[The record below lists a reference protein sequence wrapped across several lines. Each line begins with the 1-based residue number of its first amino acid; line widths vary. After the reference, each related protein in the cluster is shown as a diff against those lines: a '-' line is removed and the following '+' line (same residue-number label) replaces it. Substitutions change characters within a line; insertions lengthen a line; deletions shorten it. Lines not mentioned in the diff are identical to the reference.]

1 MPNDIVPQNRFL
13 KIDSNLGPNAL
24 FLTSIHGS
32 DRISQNF
39 LFTIQIA
46 TKNSDSDIRGL
57 LGTSVTL
64 WFCKTLHFDARPLNG
79 LLRKLSGPTKG
90 DNGFKVWQAEIV
102 PQLAFLGYTE
112 NCRIYQNQSVLDI
125 IKSVFATYGLVNYEI
140 RQTTGNYQALE
151 YCVQYRE
158 TALAFV
164 SRLMESVGLF
174 YWHEHDPNGG
184 KHTLVISDQ
193 LQAVNPATPDTLQ
206 LKHGNHFGALNSL
219 ESSYNFA
226 PGVWTQTD
234 YDFKNPT
241 TDLTTSAT
249 TVISAPSAMTSYEI
263 FDFPGGYTDKT
274 TGTDLAKIRIEREE
288 TSFHPYS
295 GTGKATSFNAG
306 SSFTVELPDPDTG
319 IVSDSQFLLTS
330 VTHNATDMTQ
340 VYINPPSPD
349 YNNSFTAALIG
360 DPLLQSNK
368 IFKPARTIPLPIVH
382 GPQTATVTAAS
393 GNQVNVDQ
401 YGRVKVRF
409 HWDRN
414 PTNDSDDQSSCFLR
428 VSQIWANN
436 GFGAVQIPRVGEEV
450 IVEFLEGNPDR
461 PIITGRVYN
470 GNNNLPSFQGDG
482 AATYQHPSRS
492 GIKSQS
498 MAGDGTA
505 SGTGNNEF
513 SFEDK
518 SGSEQVY
525 LHAQKDFKRVIGND
539 ENITINGKLNE
550 TVTGDVTE
558 VFKASQSTTASTKI
572 SLTAPNITFNG
583 SEKIFLNSPDVKE
596 LKNSDLSSGAYKLSA
611 YGIGMNAYG
620 VYLNTYGLKL
630 DVPAVA
636 ITIYGIKADIGRQKL
651 DIFGMKSETGGAFM
665 KNIGTDLKTV
675 GSGIA
680 TVGSWIAS
688 GAEFLAPYGM
698 VMFP

>member
-13 KIDSNLGPNAL
+13 KIDSSLGANAL

-32 DRISQNF
+32 DAISQPF

-64 WFCKTLHFDARPLNG
+64 WFSQTLHFEPRPLNG

-102 PQLAFLGYTE
+102 PQLAFLGYTQ

-125 IKSVFATYGLVNYEI
+125 IKSVFSTYNLINYEI
-140 RQTTGNYQALE
+140 RQTTGTYDALE

-164 SRLMESVGLF
+164 SRLMECVGLF
-174 YWHEHDPNGG
+174 YWHEHDPQGG

-193 LQAVNPATPDTLQ
+193 LQAVNPATTETLQ
-206 LKHGNHFGALNSL
+206 LKHGNHFGALKSL

-234 YDFKNPT
+234 YDFKNPS
-241 TDLTTSAT
+241 TDLTTTAS
-249 TVISAPSAMTSYEI
+249 TVISAPSAMASYEI
-263 FDFPGGYTDKT
+263 FHYPGLYSDKT

-295 GTGKATSFNAG
+295 GTGKVTSFNAG
-306 SSFTVELPDPDTG
+306 SSFTVELPDPDSG
-319 IVSDSQFLLTS
+319 IESDSQFLLTS
-330 VTHNATDMTQ
+330 VTHNASDMTQ
-340 VYINPPSPD
+340 VYINPPSPE

-368 IFKPARTIPLPIVH
+368 IYVPPRTVPLPVVY

-414 PTNDSDDQSSCFLR
+414 PTHDTDDQSTCFLR

-470 GNNNLPSFQGDG
+470 GNNSMPTFQGDG
-482 AATYQHPSRS
+482 AATYKHPSRS
-492 GIKSQS
+492 GVKSQS
-498 MAGDGTA
+498 MAADGTA

-513 SFEDK
+513 SFEDA
-518 SGSEQVY
+518 SGSEQIY
-525 LHAQKDFKRVIGND
+525 MNAQKDYKRVIGND
-539 ENITINGKLNE
+539 ENITINGALNE
-550 TVTGDVTE
+550 TVQGDVTE
-558 VFKASQSTTASTKI
+558 TYNSSQSTTAANKI
-572 SLTAPNITFNG
+572 GLTAPVITING
-583 SEKIFLNSPDVKE
+583 STQIYLNSPDVKE
-596 LKNSDLSSGAYKLSA
+596 NKNSDLSAGAYKLSA
-611 YGIGMNAYG
+611 FAVGMNVYLA
-620 VYLNTYGLKL
+620 YLNTYGLKL
-630 DVPAVA
+630 DIPGVA
-636 ITIYGIKADIGRQKL
+636 ITIYALKLDIGRQKL
-651 DIFGMKSETGGAFM
+651 DIFGMKAENGATYM
-665 KNIGTDLKTV
+665 KNCLSDLKTI
-675 GSGIA
+675 GSGIKTVASSIA
-680 TVGSWIAS
+680 T
-688 GAEFLAPYGM
+688 GAEYMVTYAV